1 MIHLRIV
8 APEPKAQATLEAL
21 ERSAAVCNIVHLPG
35 AARRPDGDV
44 ILADVAREDTSM
56 VIADLRGLGL
66 EQDGSIAL
74 VEIDSHISAHA
85 EAAIRNAKGL
95 PTDAVVWEEVE
106 ERTNEQVE
114 LSAVF
119 VVFMVVA
126 GLLAAM
132 GIYQNSAILIVGAMV
147 VGPEF
152 GPLAGLCVALVQR
165 HAGLARRSARA
176 LVVGFAVDD
185 RDRLRYHAAV
195 QGGRPV
201 RRGLQPGQPQLR
213 QPHQLAG
220 LPHLLRRGLRRAW
233 PGC

>member
-1 MIHLRIV
+1 
-8 APEPKAQATLEAL
+8 AQ
-21 ERSAAVCNIVHLPG
+21 
-35 AARRPDGDV
+35 RPDGDL
-44 ILADVAREDTSM
+44 ILADVAREDASM

-66 EQDGSIAL
+66 DRDGSIAL
-74 VEIDSHISAHA
+74 LEIDSHISAHA

-95 PTDAVVWEEVE
+95 PSDAVVWEEVE
-106 ERTNEQVE
+106 ERTSEQVE

-126 GLLAAM
+126 ALLAAM

-176 LVVGFAVDD
+176 LIVGFAV
-185 RDRLRYHAAV
+185 AI
-195 QGGRPV
+195 
-201 RRGLQPGQPQLR
+201 
-213 QPHQLAG
+213 
-220 LPHLLRRGLRRAW
+220 
-233 PGC
+233 

>member
-1 MIHLRIV
+1 
-8 APEPKAQATLEAL
+8 
-21 ERSAAVCNIVHLPG
+21 
-35 AARRPDGDV
+35 
-44 ILADVAREDTSM
+44 M

-66 EQDGSIAL
+66 DRDGSIAL
-74 VEIDSHISAHA
+74 VEIDSHISEHA

-95 PTDAVVWEEVE
+95 PSDAVVWEEVE
-106 ERTNEQVE
+106 ERTSEQVE

-126 GLLAAM
+126 ALLAAM

-165 HAGLARRSARA
+165 HVGLARRSARA
-176 LVVGFAVDD
+176 LDRRLRDRD
-185 RDRLRYHAAV
+185 RDRLRDDAAV
-195 QGGRPV
+195 PGGRACSTTTSASRTTRSRTSSA
-201 RRGLQPGQPQLR
+201 RRTSSPSSSRPAPG
-213 QPHQLAG
+213 
-220 LPHLLRRGLRRAW
+220 W